1 MSRPKRHAT
10 AAAHALGPVDESLV
24 AASDDELLR
33 VDPSAMTERQ
43 QLAFLLRAT
52 AHAAATA
59 SDESSSDAASGSSGD
74 ESSGAAARAALRRIQ
89 RSSRASPRSANGT
102 AIASGRARTPKNAAK
117 LAPGQSSDDWKKLLS
132 PRSATAAAAT
142 AAATASSGA
151 KKEQPGRKRLKV
163 QTAARSPRAT
173 VRRQSADEADAD
185 AAMADVDAKLD
196 KTSPSSSSDVLRV
209 SAFSDSSSSSSSSGG
224 GGASGIGGDFWR
236 SHCALCS
243 DNAKLAA
250 AYGVDALFL
259 CPSCDQKYPT
269 QRALGLV

>member
-10 AAAHALGPVDESLV
+10 ATAHTLSALDESHV

-59 SDESSSDAASGSSGD
+59 SGESSSDSSAGDSSSDEAA
-74 ESSGAAARAALRRIQ
+74 RRIQ
-89 RSSRASPRSANGT
+89 RNSRTSPRSANGPAINSSRGRLSKT
-102 AIASGRARTPKNAAK
+102 AGK
-117 LAPGQSSDDWKKLLS
+117 LTQGPLSDNDSKKQLS
-132 PRSATAAAAT
+132 PRNAAAT
-142 AAATASSGA
+142 A
-151 KKEQPGRKRLKV
+151 KKEQQPMRKRLKV
-163 QTAARSPRAT
+163 KTATRSLRGT
-173 VRRQSADEADAD
+173 VRKRSADVADAD
-185 AAMADVDAKLD
+185 ADVRMVDADVDSPLD
-196 KTSPSSSSDVLRV
+196 KTSPSSSSDVLRMT
-209 SAFSDSSSSSSSSGG
+209 AFSDSSSSGPSGVV
-224 GGASGIGGDFWR
+224 GGDFWR